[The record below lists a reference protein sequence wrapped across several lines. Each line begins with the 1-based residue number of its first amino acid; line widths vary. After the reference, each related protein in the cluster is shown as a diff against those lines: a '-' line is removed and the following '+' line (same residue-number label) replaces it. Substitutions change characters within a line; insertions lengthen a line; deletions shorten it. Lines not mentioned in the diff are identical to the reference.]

1 MLGLAAAITGVFLSQ
16 ALDLPILDGVAA
28 TRSIRALLPHTVL
41 VGMSCHSR
49 DMAEKAMLSADVDV
63 FLPKDMLGQELL
75 PMVEQ
80 VLARRA

>member
-1 MLGLAAAITGVFLSQ
+1 MAR
-16 ALDLPILDGVAA
+16 LDGVAA

-63 FLPKDMLGQELL
+63 FLPKDMLGQQLL
-75 PMVEQ
+75 AEGSPTTG
-80 VLARRA
+80 RRCDATETCRRG